1 MQARKWIFSSPKV
14 IEVIPTEEHATEIA
28 INSSQD
34 LITKTLGTSWN
45 SNGDVFTATAS
56 EASPEFPT
64 RKQNFLRK
72 VAKIFVLLGFVCPY
86 LLLWPRS
93 CSRSCGCEATPGI
106 MKFKM
111 K

>member
-14 IEVIPTEEHATEIA
+14 IEVILTEEQATEIA

-34 LITKTLGTSWN
+34 LITKTLGISWN
-45 SNGDVFTATAS
+45 STGDVFTATAS
-56 EASPEFPT
+56 EVSPEFPT

-72 VAKIFVLLGFVCPY
+72 VANFLSCWDLY
-86 LLLWPRS
+86 AHTLLWPKS